1 MNKYILLIIIITF
14 IIILINSKQNF
25 SNNIQHYT
33 PNNQKTLV
41 LYTFHIYNDN
51 VKYFIKKGIF
61 KDDNIDFIFIINDP
75 KLKVDVPDYV
85 KVINREN
92 KGYDFGAWSEGLL
105 TNNLYLKYDYFI
117 FANSSVV
124 GPIIPTYYKGK
135 WTDIFLDG
143 ITDTI
148 KLYGCTINTCGLR
161 SCNSELDSHVQ
172 SYVFCTDKIGLDI
185 LINKEI
191 FSLTN
196 QINKYEDV
204 VDQKEIRM
212 SQEIINSNY
221 NIGSLLMYYKN
232 IDFRKKNFN
241 IKLFDN
247 LTVGK
252 KHRDNYLHPYE
263 VIFIKEKFIEDK
275 DYINNYIS

>member
-1 MNKYILLIIIITF
+1 MNKYILLVIITIF

-25 SNNIQHYT
+25 TNNIQHYT
-33 PNNQKTLV
+33 PSIQKTLV

-51 VKYFIKKGIF
+51 VEYFIKKGIF

-85 KVINREN
+85 KIINREN

-105 TNNLYLKYDYFI
+105 TDNLYLNYDYYI

-124 GPIIPTYYKGK
+124 GPILPTYYKAK

-143 ITDTI
+143 LTDTI
-148 KLYGCTINTCGLR
+148 KLYGCTINTHGID
-161 SCNSELDSHVQ
+161 SENPKLDSHVQ
-172 SYVFCTDKIGLDI
+172 SYVFCTDKIGINI

-196 QINKYEDV
+196 QINNYVDV
-204 VDQKEIRM
+204 VRNKEIRM
-212 SQEIINSNY
+212 SREIINSNY
-221 NIGSLLMYYKN
+221 NIGSLLMHYKN
-232 IDFRKKNFN
+232 IDFRNIDTKNLLN
-241 IKLFDN
+241 GN
-247 LTVGK
+247 LTSGK
-252 KHRDNYLHPYE
+252 NYYNNYIHPYE
-263 VIFIKEKFIEDK
+263 VIFIKEK
-275 DYINNYIS
+275 YYIS